1 MTIPSKRLF
10 AARYQIYFTVTQP
23 LIHLSSQLTS
33 LLRPSILTI
42 TNDSWQH
49 RHHAAMREQ
58 GGGNKESRKFG
69 VIPQRHLPQPRGRRR
84 FFYSS
89 CLGGICGQGEVLNY
103 PVHVSC
109 PTFPE
114 DHNAAS
120 PHGLCCAIGRAKKWL
135 TCLILEYQDARRN
148 PQGGSTYA
156 SRPSLTVRVI
166 RAYFTTYSQVGGNGH
181 HVGSADTDGFLEG
194 VLIVLSLSLTR
205 NNTYE
210 AVPNYVNVFYGA
222 SNSWAAKHCVGSHA

>member
-1 MTIPSKRLF
+1 MSSPLLF
-10 AARYQIYFTVTQP
+10 HNRQFLMATAGGSVDNPIEEAIRGKVSNYFTVTQP

-69 VIPQRHLPQPRGRRR
+69 VIPQRHLPQPHVRRR
-84 FFYSS
+84 FLYTS

-120 PHGLCCAIGRAKKWL
+120 PRGLCCAIGRAKKWL
-135 TCLILEYQDARRN
+135 TCLILEYEDARRN

-156 SRPSLTVRVI
+156 SRPSLTVRVM
-166 RAYFTTYSQVGGNGH
+166 RACFTYLLPSRRQRPPHRFT
-181 HVGSADTDGFLEG
+181 
-194 VLIVLSLSLTR
+194 
-205 NNTYE
+205 
-210 AVPNYVNVFYGA
+210 
-222 SNSWAAKHCVGSHA
+222 